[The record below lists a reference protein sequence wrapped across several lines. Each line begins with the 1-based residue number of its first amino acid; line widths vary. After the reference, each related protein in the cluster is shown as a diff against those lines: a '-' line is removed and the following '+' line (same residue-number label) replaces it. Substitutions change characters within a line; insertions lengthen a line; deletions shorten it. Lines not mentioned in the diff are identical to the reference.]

1 MTRII
6 PNSELSLQDLP
17 PDDAPWGIL
26 AEFALTF
33 QGPDIITSGAI
44 ANDRIHDTLSNLR
57 TCLSFEQRRYRH
69 MGVEPTGAELIY
81 MQSLIIK
88 IRAKLQTNARS

>member
-17 PDDAPWGIL
+17 PDNAPWDLL

-33 QGPDIITSGAI
+33 QGSNILDSGTI
-44 ANDRIHDTLSNLR
+44 ANDRLHDTLSNLR
-57 TCLSFEQRRYRH
+57 TCLRFEQRRYRH
-69 MGVEPTGAELIY
+69 MGAEPTGDELEY
-81 MQSLIIK
+81 MQSLIFK
-88 IRAKLQTNARS
+88 IRAKLLTNDRT